1 MAKSIVE
8 ELDPLFNP
16 RSVAV
21 VGATNNF
28 NKWGFFTFSS
38 ALDGFPGPVYP
49 VNNRETE
56 VLGRKAYARVTDIP
70 DAVDLVAIVVPA
82 PSVPSVMEDCVAKG
96 VKAAV
101 IISAGFAETGAE
113 GKKLQDEVL
122 RIARKG
128 GIRFVGP
135 NCMGYWSATSNL
147 RAFMFPLPVRDGPLA
162 FVSQGGNV
170 GGAVVI
176 SGYHRGVGF
185 HRYVSCGCA
194 ADIQIEHYIEYFGED
209 PAVKVVLA
217 YIEGLAD
224 GKRFLEKVS
233 RVTPR
238 KPVIVLKPGKTDA
251 AAKAIISHS
260 GALAGTDDIYEA
272 AFKSIG
278 VLRVDSPEELL
289 DVAIGF
295 LTQPLPRGRNVAILT
310 PGGSYG
316 VLCADAC
323 AAEGLNVVKLP
334 QKVIAELDRV
344 FPPRWSRGNP
354 VDPAGDRNFITYL
367 TAPMKLLRV
376 DEVDA
381 LIFMGFGGFSIFAS
395 LFASFSRDSSGTF
408 SVRVP
413 MQQTPQE
420 LLPELRR
427 ALESKDV
434 EQIRAALHP
443 VISALAMLTGTH
455 NEQEVEDFCRL
466 VASAVA
472 AGRIDAL
479 LLLGAFRPLETTV
492 ASQGTSSHR
501 LAPEEAIARFFR
513 SIAEQW
519 VADYGKPVL
528 TTTFFAEDQPRLE
541 GSHYVYRSGTHA
553 ARVLAKLVEYKEFL
567 EKAGVSRPAGM
578 IVGSRGRC

>member
-1 MAKSIVE
+1 VAKSIVE
-8 ELDPLFNP
+8 ELEPLFNP

-38 ALDGFPGPVYP
+38 ALGGFPGPVYP
-49 VNNRETE
+49 VNIRETE

-70 DAVDLVAIVVPA
+70 GPVDLVAIVVPA
-82 PSVPSVMEDCVAKG
+82 PSVPAVMEDCVAKG

-147 RAFMFPLPVRDGPLA
+147 RAFMFPLPVKDGPLA

-194 ADIQIEHYIEYFGED
+194 ADIQIEDYIEYFGED
-209 PAVKVVLA
+209 PEVKVILA

-233 RVTPR
+233 KVTPR

-251 AAKAIISHS
+251 AAKAIVSHS
-260 GALAGTDDIYEA
+260 GALAGSDDIYEA
-272 AFKSIG
+272 AFKSVG

-295 LTQPLPRGRNVAILT
+295 LTQPLPKGRNVAILT

-334 QKVIAELDRV
+334 PKVIAELDRV

-395 LFASFSRDSSGTF
+395 LFASFGRDSGGGF
-408 SVRVP
+408 SVQVP
-413 MQQTPQE
+413 LSHTPQE
-420 LLPELRR
+420 LLPEMRK
-427 ALESKDV
+427 ALQSKDV
-434 EQIRAALHP
+434 EQIKGVLHP
-443 VISALAMLTGTH
+443 VISGLALLTGTY
-455 NEQEVEDFCRL
+455 NEHEVEDFCAL
-466 VASAVA
+466 VARAIA

-479 LLLGAFRPLETTV
+479 LLLNAFRPMEATTGSDA
-492 ASQGTSSHR
+492 ASSDR
-501 LAPEEAIARFFR
+501 LVPEEAIARFFR
-513 SIAEQW
+513 AIAEQW

-528 TTTFFAEDQPRLE
+528 TTTFFAEDQPRLH

-567 EKAGVSRPAGM
+567 EKIGVHQPSEVKVDPRE
-578 IVGSRGRC
+578 

>member
-8 ELDPLFNP
+8 ELEPLFNP
-16 RSVAV
+16 KSVAV

-38 ALDGFPGPVYP
+38 ALDGFQGPVYP
-49 VNNRETE
+49 VNNRETQ

-70 DAVDLVAIVVPA
+70 DAVDLVVIVVPA
-82 PSVPSVMEDCVAKG
+82 PSVPSVMGDCVAKG

-101 IISAGFAETGAE
+101 IISAGFAETGPE

-147 RAFMFPLPVRDGPLA
+147 RAFMFPLPVRNGPLA

-176 SGYHRGVGF
+176 SGYHKGVGF

-194 ADIQIEHYIEYFGED
+194 ADIQIEDYIEYFGDD
-209 PAVKVVLA
+209 PEVKVVLA

-224 GKRFLEKVS
+224 GKRFLDKVS
-233 RVTPR
+233 KVTLR

-251 AAKAIISHS
+251 AARAIVSHS

-272 AFKSIG
+272 AFRSIG

-295 LTQPLPRGRNVAILT
+295 LTQPLPPGRNVAILT

-334 QKVIAELDRV
+334 QQVIAELDRV

-376 DEVDA
+376 AEVDA

-395 LFASFSRDSSGTF
+395 LFASFGRDSGGVF
-408 SVRVP
+408 SVQVP
-413 MQQTPQE
+413 MRQTPQE
-420 LLPELRR
+420 ILPELRR

-434 EQIRAALHP
+434 EQIKVALRP
-443 VISALAMLTGTH
+443 VISALAMLTGTY

-479 LLLGAFRPLETTV
+479 LLLNAFRPAETAV
-492 ASQGTSSHR
+492 ASDGARSER
-501 LAPEEAIARFFR
+501 LVPEEAIARFFR
-513 SIAEQW
+513 AIAEQW
-519 VADYGKPVL
+519 VADYKKPVL
-528 TTTFFAEDQPRLE
+528 TTTFFAEDQPRLQ

-567 EKAGVSRPAGM
+567 ERAGMAQPAGM
-578 IVGSRGRC
+578 VIGSTGGR